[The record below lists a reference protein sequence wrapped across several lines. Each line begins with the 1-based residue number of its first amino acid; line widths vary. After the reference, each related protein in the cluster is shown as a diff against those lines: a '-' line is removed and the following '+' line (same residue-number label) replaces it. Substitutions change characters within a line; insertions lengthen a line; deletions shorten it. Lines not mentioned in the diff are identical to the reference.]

1 MIQLMLP
8 FIAGHIQGE
17 IVAVGM
23 GNHFSSLRV
32 VQTRGGAAFVALLL
46 ALSALGIAGLAVS
59 AYPATGALPGDG
71 LPQAVLGALG
81 ALGALGPHAGALSTA
96 SFFAGFA
103 PYCLLGLARLP
114 GAMSRALAPIGIL
127 ALVAP
132 AFAGVAGNEAGA
144 LVAHMC
150 GSYVVGVASGVVR
163 TMCPRI
169 SRMDGWFGHSL
180 RM

>member
-23 GNHFSSLRV
+23 GNHFSSLRA

-46 ALSALGIAGLAVS
+46 ALSALGIAGLAAS
-59 AYPATGALPGDG
+59 AYLAAGELPDG
-71 LPQAVLGALG
+71 WLPQAVLGALG
-81 ALGALGPHAGALSTA
+81 PHAEALSTA

-103 PYCLLGLARLP
+103 PYCLLGLALLP
-114 GAMSRALAPIGIL
+114 RAMSRALAPIDIL
-127 ALVAP
+127 ALVTTVL
-132 AFAGVAGNEAGA
+132 AGLAGNEAGA

-150 GSYVVGVASGVVR
+150 GSYAVGVASGVVR